1 MGKQNLEKELKIA
14 KELTEHILKEL
25 KIAAKVGVKEEDK
38 AIQINIDGDEL
49 GLLIGYHGE
58 NLEALQ
64 LILGLM
70 INKKAGGGEWIPINL
85 DVGKWRAD
93 RMNELRSMVEK
104 AASEIGVS
112 KETVELLPM
121 PASQRRM
128 VHLILSDFPNLTSI
142 SEGEEP
148 NRRVVIKK
156 TETQV

>member
-1 MGKQNLEKELKIA
+1 MGIQNLEKELKIA
-14 KELTEHILKEL
+14 RQLTENILKEL
-25 KIAAKVGVKEEDK
+25 EITAKVDVKEENE

-64 LILGLM
+64 LLLGLM
-70 INKKAGGGEWIPINL
+70 VNKKLDTVEWIPVNL
-85 DVGKWRAD
+85 DIGKWRSD

-128 VHLILSDFPNLTSI
+128 VHLILSDFLNLTSV

-156 TETQV
+156 TETKA

>member
-14 KELTEHILKEL
+14 KELTENILKEL
-25 KIAAKVGVKEEDK
+25 QIVAKVSVKEEDK

-64 LILGLM
+64 LLLGLM
-70 INKKAGGGEWIPINL
+70 VNKKAGSNEWIPVNL
-85 DVGKWRAD
+85 DIGKWRSD

-128 VHLILSDFPNLTSI
+128 VHLILSDFPNFTSV

-148 NRRVVIKK
+148 NRRVIIKK
-156 TETQV
+156 AESQV

>member
-25 KIAAKVGVKEEDK
+25 EITAKVDVKEENE

-64 LILGLM
+64 LLLGLM
-70 INKKAGGGEWIPINL
+70 VNKKLDTVEWIPVNL
-85 DVGKWRAD
+85 DIGKWRSD

-128 VHLILSDFPNLTSI
+128 VHLILSDFLNLTSV

-156 TETQV
+156 TETKA

>member
-14 KELTEHILKEL
+14 KELTENILKEL
-25 KIAAKVGVKEEDK
+25 KIVAKVSVKEEDG

-70 INKKAGGGEWIPINL
+70 INKKIDSGEWLPVNL
-85 DVGKWRAD
+85 DIGKWRAD
-93 RMNELRSMVEK
+93 RMDELRSMVEK

-128 VHLILSDFPNLTSI
+128 VHLILSDFPEFTSI

-148 NRRVVIKK
+148 NRRVIIKK
-156 TETQV
+156 AKSQD

>member
-1 MGKQNLEKELKIA
+1 MGTHNLEKELKIA
-14 KELTEHILKEL
+14 RQLTENILKEL
-25 KIAAKVGVKEEDK
+25 EITAKVDVKEENE

-64 LILGLM
+64 LLLGLM
-70 INKKAGGGEWIPINL
+70 VNKKLDTVEWIPVNL
-85 DVGKWRAD
+85 DIGKWRSD

-128 VHLILSDFPNLTSI
+128 VHLILSDFLNLTSV

-156 TETQV
+156 TETKA